1 MARDTSTDR
10 TRDPRTR
17 QKWSRYSVAQFPQR
31 RHARRDSV
39 HCSINGLASESSP
52 WNKHDQAVDR
62 KVDVQQLLD
71 DLLRLMA
78 IRVHG

>member
-1 MARDTSTDR
+1 ME
-10 TRDPRTR
+10 
-17 QKWSRYSVAQFPQR
+17 SVLGRPISQR

-39 HCSINGLASESSP
+39 HCSINGLASENSP
-52 WNKHDQAVDR
+52 WNKHDQAVDW

-78 IRVHG
+78 IRVRQHG